1 MLPARLREEI
11 FAHAREETPKECCGL
26 VVGRNGVAT
35 RIVRCTNASPT
46 PEVRYSLREIRR
58 VFEIEDDGDELV
70 GIYHSHPRSPAYPSP
85 TDRREAHWPSAAYVI
100 VSLRTNDVEIHAYRI
115 RERDVVTELELA
127 EK

>member
-26 VVGRNGVAT
+26 IAGRNGLPT
-35 RIVRCTNASPT
+35 RVVRCTNASST
-46 PEVRYSLREIRR
+46 PEFRYSLREIRR
-58 VFEIEDDGDELV
+58 VFEIEDEGDELV

-85 TDRREAHWPSAAYVI
+85 TDRSEAHWPNVAYVLI
-100 VSLRTNDVEIHAYRI
+100 SLRTRDVEIHAYTI
-115 RERDVVTELELA
+115 RDRDAVTELALA